1 MSSEWEKIITIGE
14 LLQQKK
20 LEIQTGP
27 FGTMLQA
34 SSYVPNGIP
43 VIAVKDIGENQVIH
57 GQSPCINEE
66 DAERLYKY
74 RLKEGDIIFGRK
86 GAVERRAL
94 ITKKEE
100 GWIQGSD
107 CIRIRFSSEDINPT
121 YMSYFFGSAF
131 YKKWIMHNAQGTTM
145 PSLNQEILKRVPLP
159 MKPIQDQ
166 LKIAHLLHTIDRKIE
181 LNNAI
186 SKNLKEM
193 AQALFKR
200 WFIDFEFPDENGEPY
215 KSSGGEFEES
225 ELGLIPKGWK
235 VGVFHELT
243 IDMLGGDWGKETP
256 QGNYTEEVVCIRGA
270 DIPEITKGNI
280 GKVATRYILK
290 KNSEKKRLFSG
301 DVVIEISG
309 GSSTQST
316 GRSVL
321 INEEILTKFPSNVI
335 CTNFCRVIKPM
346 KDFSEYIYSYINY
359 LYEQDLLFQ
368 YENGTTGIKNLDINA
383 LFNNERIAIP
393 NREVAKRFSVLFNTL
408 YTKIQFLGKMSY
420 NLGVLRDTL
429 LPKLMSGEI
438 RVPLVEQEQVTG

>member
-1 MSSEWEKIITIGE
+1 SVDRRAYVSKKEDGWLFSGRCLRVRVKDPNIINP
-14 LLQQKK
+14 LFLSYY
-20 LEIQTGP
+20 
-27 FGTMLQA
+27 FGQFTFKEHVR
-34 SSYVPNGIP
+34 S
-43 VIAVKDIGENQVIH
+43 IAV
-57 GQSPCINEE
+57 
-66 DAERLYKY
+66 
-74 RLKEGDIIFGRK
+74 
-86 GAVERRAL
+86 GA
-94 ITKKEE
+94 
-100 GWIQGSD
+100 
-107 CIRIRFSSEDINPT
+107 
-121 YMSYFFGSAF
+121 
-131 YKKWIMHNAQGTTM
+131 TM
-145 PSLNQEILKRVPLP
+145 PSINTKILSNIEVELP
-159 MKPIQDQ
+159 RIEYQNKVVKL
-166 LKIAHLLHTIDRKIE
+166 LKCIDDKIE

-193 AQALFKR
+193 AQAHFKR